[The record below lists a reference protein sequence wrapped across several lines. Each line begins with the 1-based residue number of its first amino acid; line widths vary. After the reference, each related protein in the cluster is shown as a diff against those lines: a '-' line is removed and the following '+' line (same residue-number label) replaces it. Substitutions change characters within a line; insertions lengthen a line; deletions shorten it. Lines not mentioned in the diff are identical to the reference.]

1 MPDPQHLI
9 FDNRNQDLGPHL
21 RRLLEDA
28 SLFRLVT
35 AYFSIKGF
43 ELLKYALRQDNL
55 ETRLLYGEPR
65 GLGNEK
71 ERLTFLLEEGGLD
84 ISSNG
89 TLALP
94 QLAKECATWIER
106 DNVEVRTMAQR
117 FMHGKMYLAEGR
129 RGLEA
134 VVGSSNFTRPG
145 LGEPRKT
152 NIELNVSIQDA
163 GTRQDLL
170 AWFDHLWK
178 DEELTRDAKP
188 ELLEELERYYKE
200 YAPAHIYYKT
210 LYELFRD
217 ELDKRRELLDSSQVH
232 RLEDTTIWK
241 DLYDFQ
247 RDGVRSAL
255 AKIKAHNGCILA
267 DGVGL
272 GKTYSALAVIKYFEL
287 NAKSVLV
294 LCPKRLQP
302 NWSSFLRKIK
312 SNNRYKNDRFQ
323 FDLLAHTDLSRK
335 RGNFGNN
342 IKVDDFD
349 WSCYDLIVVD
359 ESHNFRN
366 ESKKLVKVDGEW
378 VRKGRHEKLLQAIQS
393 SGRTKVL
400 LLSAT
405 PVNTSL
411 KDLGNQISLITEG
424 EQGVFRESL
433 GVAHVKHVIEDDQK
447 KFEAW
452 SLQEDRNK
460 QDLLDTVLSSD
471 FLKLLNGLTIAR
483 SRKQIS
489 DFYIKD
495 MEAIGDFPQRSP
507 PQNEVGEIDLQ
518 AAVSFEDIFAKME
531 KIEFYLYRPSKY
543 LKKREAQ
550 DRRGRGEKAL
560 VGLMRTNLLKRLESS
575 VDSLRITL
583 GKVAAKIEEQ
593 IKQIED
599 YSIFAKGKGIDY
611 SESWKKR
618 SIDGSE
624 VVFDEGG
631 DDDSDLVVSRKGRQK
646 FRISELRYDK
656 WREDLHDDLV
666 LIRRLEDMVRDVDKR
681 RDAKL
686 AKLFDI
692 VKRKRHETNRKLLV
706 FTAYADTANYLYEAL
721 VRHKDKMDIKIG
733 KVTGTSTSF
742 TQEGDAEFDN
752 ILNHFAP
759 DARKCRGKIIA
770 DDEIDLLIA
779 TDCLA
784 EGQNLH
790 DCDMIV
796 NFDIHWNP
804 VRLIQRLGRIDRLG
818 SKNNEISM
826 LSFWPL
832 ADLNEYL
839 DLERRVKTRM
849 ALASAMGS
857 EEDLLTPM
865 TEADQALTRKIREG
879 GELADLEEG
888 NEALS
893 ISDLTMDYFLVQ
905 LLRYID
911 KHKEE
916 LEATPLGA
924 YAVTDGQG
932 HEFTKDAKSASAIFL
947 LRSLE
952 EPEQQVKAGL
962 YPFHLVL
969 VDARGVR
976 TTSARHILQIY
987 EQLCSSKDKP
997 LTALCD
1003 AFTKMVTDSSKPS
1016 PYHQLLEM
1024 AVGHVLREQRPAN
1037 GWGNA
1042 VEEIKLRVKDA
1053 LELVTWLVIPK
1064 P

>member
-9 FDNRNQDLGPHL
+9 LDNRNQDLGPHL

-43 ELLKYALRQDNL
+43 ELLKYALQQDDL
-55 ETRLLYGEPR
+55 EARLLYGKPH

-71 ERLTFLLEEGGLD
+71 ERLTFLHTEEGLD

-94 QLAKECATWIER
+94 QLAQECADWIKR
-106 DNVEVRTMAQR
+106 DNVAVRTMAQR

-152 NIELNVSIQDA
+152 NIELNVGIQDPD
-163 GTRQDLL
+163 TRQELL
-170 AWFDHLWK
+170 AWFDSLWE
-178 DEELTRDAKP
+178 DEDLTRDAKP

-217 ELDKRRELLDSSQVH
+217 ELDKRRELLDSYQVH
-232 RLEDTTIWK
+232 RLEDTTIWH

-302 NWSSFLRKIK
+302 IWSSFLPQSL
-312 SNNRYKNDRFQ
+312 SNSRYKGDRFQ

-335 RGNFGNN
+335 RGNFHEV
-342 IKVDDFD
+342 KVDDFD
-349 WSCYDLIVVD
+349 WGCYDLIVVD

-366 ESKKLVKVDGEW
+366 ESKWVEENGEKVQ
-378 VRKGRHEKLLQAIQS
+378 RGRHEKLLQAIQS
-393 SGRTKVL
+393 SRKTKVL

-411 KDLGNQISLITEG
+411 KDLGNQISLITERR
-424 EQGVFRESL
+424 QDAFRESL
-433 GVAHVKHVIEDDQK
+433 GVAHVKRVIDEDQK

-452 SLQEDRNK
+452 SLQEDRKK
-460 QDLLDTVLSSD
+460 QDLLDVVLSSD

-489 DFYIKD
+489 DFYLKD
-495 MEAIGDFPQRSP
+495 MEAIQGFPKRSP

-518 AAVSFEDIFAKME
+518 AAVSFEDIFTKMG
-531 KIEFYLYRPSKY
+531 KIEFHLYRPSKY
-543 LKKREAQ
+543 LRRREGQ
-550 DRRGRGEKAL
+550 DRRGRNEDAL
-560 VGLMRTNLLKRLESS
+560 VALMRTNLLKRLESS

-583 GKVAAKIEEQ
+583 GKIAAKIEEQ
-593 IKQIED
+593 MEQIDE
-599 YSIFAKGKGIDY
+599 YKEF
-611 SESWKKR
+611 
-618 SIDGSE
+618 SIDKYIGGGKVIFDEDGGDNKDE
-624 VVFDEGG
+624 VVA
-631 DDDSDLVVSRKGRQK
+631 RKTK
-646 FRISELRYDK
+646 NKILISELMYGE
-656 WREDLHDDLV
+656 WRNDLEEDLV
-666 LIRRLEDMVRDVDKR
+666 LIRRLEDMVRDVDER

-692 VKRKRHETNRKLLV
+692 IKRKTYGRNRKLLV
-706 FTAYADTANYLYEAL
+706 FTVYVDTANYLYEAL
-721 VRHKDKMDIKIG
+721 VRRQDKLGGIEMG
-733 KVTGTSTSF
+733 KVTGVGTAF
-742 TQEGDAEFDN
+742 TKDGDEEFNN
-752 ILNHFAP
+752 ILDHFAP
-759 DARKCRGKIIA
+759 DARNCRARIDP

-818 SKNNEISM
+818 SKNNEIGM

-832 ADLNEYL
+832 EDLNEYL
-839 DLERRVKTRM
+839 QLERRVKTRM
-849 ALASAMGS
+849 ALASAVGS

-969 VDARGVR
+969 VDERGVR

-1024 AVGHVLREQRPAN
+1024 AVGHVLREQRPAK

>member
-9 FDNRNQDLGPHL
+9 LDNRNQDLGPHL

-43 ELLKYALRQDNL
+43 ELLKYALQQDNL
-55 ETRLLYGEPR
+55 EARLLYGKPH

-71 ERLTFLLEEGGLD
+71 ERLTFLYTEEGLD

-94 QLAKECATWIER
+94 QLAQECADWIKR
-106 DNVEVRTMAQR
+106 DNVAVRTMAQR

-152 NIELNVSIQDA
+152 NIELNVGIQDED
-163 GTRQDLL
+163 TRQELL
-170 AWFDHLWK
+170 AWFDHLWE

-217 ELDKRRELLDSSQVH
+217 ELDKRRELLDSYQVH
-232 RLEDTTIWK
+232 RLEDTTIWQ

-302 NWSSFLRKIK
+302 IWSSFLPQSL
-312 SNNRYKNDRFQ
+312 SNSRYKGDRFQ

-335 RGNFGNN
+335 RGNFHEVS
-342 IKVDDFD
+342 VDDFD
-349 WSCYDLIVVD
+349 WGCYDLIVVD

-366 ESKKLVKVDGEW
+366 ESKWVEENGEKVQ
-378 VRKGRHEKLLQAIQS
+378 RGRHEKLLQAIQS
-393 SGRTKVL
+393 SRKTKVL

-411 KDLGNQISLITEG
+411 KDLGNQISLITERR
-424 EQGVFRESL
+424 QDAFRESL
-433 GVAHVKHVIEDDQK
+433 GVEHVKRVIDEDQK
-447 KFEAW
+447 KFEFW
-452 SLQEDRNK
+452 SQQEDRKK
-460 QDLLDTVLSSD
+460 QDLLDVVLSSD

-489 DFYIKD
+489 DFYLKD
-495 MEAIGDFPQRSP
+495 MEAIQGFPKRSP

-518 AAVSFEDIFAKME
+518 AAVSFADILAKME
-531 KIEFYLYRPSKY
+531 KIEFHLYRPSQY
-543 LKKREAQ
+543 LIDPSAYERA
-550 DRRGRGEKAL
+550 GRGEEAL

-583 GKVAAKIEEQ
+583 GKIAAKIGEQ
-593 IKQIED
+593 QAQIDAYDE
-599 YSIFAKGKGIDY
+599 F
-611 SESWKKR
+611 
-618 SIDGSE
+618 SIDKYIGGGK
-624 VVFDEGG
+624 VMFDEDGG
-631 DDDSDLVVSRKGRQK
+631 DNKDMVMARKAKNKIRL
-646 FRISELRYDK
+646 SELRYDE
-656 WREDLHDDLV
+656 WRKDLQDDLA
-666 LIRRLEDMVRDVDKR
+666 LIRRLEDMVRDVDER

-692 VKRKRHETNRKLLV
+692 IKRKTYGRNRKLLV
-706 FTAYADTANYLYEAL
+706 FTVFVDTANYLYEAL
-721 VRHKDKMDIKIG
+721 VRRRDKLGGIEMG
-733 KVTGTSTSF
+733 KVTGVGTAF
-742 TQEGDAEFDN
+742 TKMGEEEFNNVLD
-752 ILNHFAP
+752 HFAP
-759 DARKCRGKIIA
+759 DARNCRARIDP

-804 VRLIQRLGRIDRLG
+804 VRLIQRLGRIDRIG
-818 SKNNEISM
+818 SKNNEIGM

-832 ADLNEYL
+832 EDLNQYL
-839 DLERRVKTRM
+839 QLERRVKTRM
-849 ALASAMGS
+849 ALASAVGS

-932 HEFTKDAKSASAIFL
+932 HEFTKDAKGASAIFL

>member
-9 FDNRNQDLGPHL
+9 LDNRNQDLGPHL

-43 ELLKYALRQDNL
+43 ELLKYALQQDNL
-55 ETRLLYGEPR
+55 EARLLYGKPH

-71 ERLTFLLEEGGLD
+71 ERLTFLYTEEGLD

-94 QLAKECATWIER
+94 QLAQECADWIKR
-106 DNVEVRTMAQR
+106 DNVAVRTMAQR

-152 NIELNVSIQDA
+152 NIELNVSIQDED
-163 GTRQDLL
+163 TRQELQ
-170 AWFDHLWK
+170 AWFDHLWE

-217 ELDKRRELLDSSQVH
+217 ELDKRRELLDSYQVH
-232 RLEDTTIWK
+232 RLEDTTIWH

-302 NWSSFLRKIK
+302 IWSSFLPQSL
-312 SNNRYKNDRFQ
+312 SNSRYKGDRFQ

-335 RGNFGNN
+335 RGNFHEV
-342 IKVDDFD
+342 KVDDFD
-349 WSCYDLIVVD
+349 WGCYDLIVVD

-366 ESKKLVKVDGEW
+366 ESKWVEENGEKVQ
-378 VRKGRHEKLLQAIQS
+378 RGRHEKLLQAIQS
-393 SGRTKVL
+393 SRKTKVL

-411 KDLGNQISLITEG
+411 KDLGNQISLITERR
-424 EQGVFRESL
+424 QDAFRESL
-433 GVAHVKHVIEDDQK
+433 GVAHVKRVIDEDQK
-447 KFEAW
+447 KFEFW
-452 SLQEDRNK
+452 SLQEDRKK
-460 QDLLDTVLSSD
+460 QDLLDVVLSSD

-489 DFYIKD
+489 DFYLKD
-495 MEAIGDFPQRSP
+495 MEAIQGFPKRSP

-518 AAVSFEDIFAKME
+518 AAVSFEGIFAKMS
-531 KIEFYLYRPSKY
+531 KIEFHLYRPSKY
-543 LKKREAQ
+543 LIDRSAQ
-550 DRRGRGEKAL
+550 DRRGREEDAL

-583 GKVAAKIEEQ
+583 GKIAAKIGEQ
-593 IKQIED
+593 QAQIDAYDE
-599 YSIFAKGKGIDY
+599 F
-611 SESWKKR
+611 
-618 SIDGSE
+618 SIDKYIGGGK
-624 VVFDEGG
+624 VMFDEDGG
-631 DDDSDLVVSRKGRQK
+631 DNKDMVMARKAKNKIRL
-646 FRISELRYDK
+646 SELRYDE
-656 WREDLHDDLV
+656 WRKDLQDDLA
-666 LIRRLEDMVRDVDKR
+666 LIRRLEDMVRDVDER

-692 VKRKRHETNRKLLV
+692 IKRKTYGRNRKLLV
-706 FTAYADTANYLYEAL
+706 FTVFVDTANYLYEAL
-721 VRHKDKMDIKIG
+721 VRRRDKLGGIEMG
-733 KVTGTSTSF
+733 KVTGVGTAF
-742 TQEGDAEFDN
+742 TKMGEEEFNNVLD
-752 ILNHFAP
+752 HFAP
-759 DARKCRGKIIA
+759 DARNCRARI
-770 DDEIDLLIA
+770 DPEDEIDLLIA

-804 VRLIQRLGRIDRLG
+804 VRLIQRLGRIDRIG
-818 SKNNEISM
+818 SKNNEIGM

-832 ADLNEYL
+832 EDLNQYL
-839 DLERRVKTRM
+839 QLERRVKTRM
-849 ALASAMGS
+849 ALASAVGS

>member
-9 FDNRNQDLGPHL
+9 LDNRNQDLGPHL

-28 SLFRLVT
+28 SLFRFVT

-43 ELLKYALRQDNL
+43 ELLKYALQQDNL
-55 ETRLLYGEPR
+55 EARLLYGKPH

-71 ERLTFLLEEGGLD
+71 ERLTFLYTEEGLD

-94 QLAKECATWIER
+94 QLAQECADWIKR
-106 DNVEVRTMAQR
+106 DNVAVRTMAQR

-152 NIELNVSIQDA
+152 NIELNVGIQDPD
-163 GTRQDLL
+163 TRQELL
-170 AWFDHLWK
+170 AWFDHLWE

-217 ELDKRRELLDSSQVH
+217 ELDKRRELLDSYQVH
-232 RLEDTTIWK
+232 RLEDTTIWH

-302 NWSSFLRKIK
+302 IWSSFLPQSK
-312 SNNRYKNDRFQ
+312 SNSRYKSDRFQ

-335 RGNFGNN
+335 RGNFKN
-342 IKVDDFD
+342 IINVDDFD
-349 WSCYDLIVVD
+349 WGCYDLIVVD

-378 VRKGRHEKLLQAIQS
+378 VRKGRHEKLLQAIKS

-411 KDLGNQISLITEG
+411 KDLGNQISLITERR
-424 EQGVFRESL
+424 QDAFRESL
-433 GVAHVKHVIEDDQK
+433 GVADVRHVIHEDQK
-447 KFEAW
+447 KFLAW
-452 SLQEDRNK
+452 SLNKDRKK
-460 QDLLDTVLSSD
+460 QDLLDVVLSSD

-489 DFYIKD
+489 DFYLKD
-495 MEAIGDFPQRSP
+495 MEAIQGFPKRSP

-518 AAVSFEDIFAKME
+518 AAVSFADILAKME
-531 KIEFYLYRPSKY
+531 KIEFHLYRPSQY
-543 LKKREAQ
+543 LIDPSAYDRAGRE
-550 DRRGRGEKAL
+550 EEAL

-583 GKVAAKIEEQ
+583 GKVAAKIDEQ

-599 YSIFAKGKGIDY
+599 YSEF
-611 SESWKKR
+611 SEDR
-618 SIDGSE
+618 HIDGSE
-624 VVFDEGG
+624 VVFDEDG
-631 DDDSDLVVSRKGRQK
+631 DDDSDLVVSRKGKNK
-646 FRISELRYDK
+646 FRISELRYDE
-656 WREDLHDDLV
+656 WRKDLQDDLA
-666 LIRRLEDMVRDVDKR
+666 LIRRLEAMVQDVDER

-692 VKRKRHETNRKLLV
+692 IKRKTYGRNRKLLV
-706 FTAYADTANYLYEAL
+706 FTVYADTANYLYEAL
-721 VRHKDKMDIKIG
+721 VRRQGKLGVEIG
-733 KVTGTSTSF
+733 KVTGTSAAF
-742 TQEGDAEFDN
+742 TKAGDEEFNN
-752 ILNHFAP
+752 ILDHFAP
-759 DARKCRGKIIA
+759 YARNRREKIDA

-804 VRLIQRLGRIDRLG
+804 VRLIQRLGRIDRIG
-818 SKNNEISM
+818 SKNNEIGM

-832 ADLNEYL
+832 EDLNQYL
-839 DLERRVKTRM
+839 QLERRVKTRM
-849 ALASAMGS
+849 ALASAVGS

-1003 AFTKMVTDSSKPS
+1003 AFTKMVTDSSTPS

-1024 AVGHVLREQRPAN
+1024 AVGHVLREQRPAK
-1037 GWGNA
+1037 GWGSA